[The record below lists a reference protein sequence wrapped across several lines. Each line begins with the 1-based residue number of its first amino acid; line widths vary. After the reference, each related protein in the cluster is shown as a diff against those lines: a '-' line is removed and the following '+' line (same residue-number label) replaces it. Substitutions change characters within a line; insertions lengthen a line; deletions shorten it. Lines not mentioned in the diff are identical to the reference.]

1 MKILTNTSLKPYH
14 TFGLELNANEIIK
27 AQKSDDFLQIW
38 KQRPDEPK
46 LVVGEGSNLL
56 FCEDFAGVIVL
67 NCLKGIEVQETTNE
81 WLLHVA
87 GGENW
92 HELVTNTVDRGMPG
106 LENLA
111 LIPGLVGS
119 APIQNI
125 GAYGVEFKSNCDYV
139 DVLMLDSGEITR
151 LTAQECEFGY
161 RDSVF
166 KHGLKDKAIVT
177 AVGFK
182 LPKCWK
188 PVVGYGALSE
198 LGERDDLTAKDVYNK
213 VCEMRCAKLPD
224 PKEIGNAGS
233 FFKNPVVAKS
243 LADRLLLTHPTMPHF
258 GVSDA
263 EVKLAAGWL
272 IDQCGLKGSCVGG
285 AAVHSQQALVLT
297 NTGKATAKDVLKLAK
312 NVVETVYDRFG
323 VTLEHEVRFM
333 GRTAETNLEAI
344 CLP

>member
-14 TFGLELNANEIIK
+14 TFGLALNAKEIIK
-27 AQKSDDFLQIW
+27 AQKADDFLQIW
-38 KQRPDEPK
+38 KQKPDEPK

-56 FCEDFAGVIVL
+56 FCEDFAGVVIL
-67 NCLKGIEVQETTNE
+67 NCLKGIEVKETSTE

-92 HELVTNTVDRGMPG
+92 HDLVSWTIEQGMPG

-125 GAYGVEFKSNCDYV
+125 GAYGVEFKESCDYV
-139 DVLMLDSGEITR
+139 DVLMLDSGKTQR
-151 LTAQECEFGY
+151 LSAKACEFGY
-161 RDSVF
+161 RDSIF
-166 KHGLKDKAIVT
+166 KRQLKDKAIVI

-182 LPKCWK
+182 LPKQWE
-188 PVVGYGALSE
+188 PVIGYGALSE
-198 LGERDDLTAKDVYNK
+198 LNDIESLDAKHVYNK
-213 VCEMRCAKLPD
+213 VCQIRRSKLPD

-233 FFKNPVVAKS
+233 FFKNPVVATS
-243 LADRLLLTHPTMPHF
+243 LADNLRTEYPNMPSF
-258 GVSDA
+258 GVNDS

-272 IDQCGLKGSCVGG
+272 IDQCGLKGHRIGG

-297 NTGKATAKDVLKLAK
+297 NIGNATATDVLTLAQK
-312 NVVETVYDRFG
+312 VVDTVYDRFG

-333 GRTAETNLEAI
+333 GRTAETNLEVI